1 MSNAIANSKN
11 SPHTKTSVDLVT
23 RFGPFT
29 LRPHQVDA
37 CNVMLRD
44 DQDGLLLYYDMGSGK
59 TLTSLAAGVNLIIQG
74 IVNRVVCAVPKAVI
88 DQFKGQ
94 LQDMRLSKE
103 MESRFTFTT
112 HASLKNSRIT
122 PETLLVLDEAHL
134 FRSGDGPQFSEAL
147 QATMDAGKVLAM
159 TGTPLVNSPADIAPV
174 IAFVDLT
181 KTFNMLIKHIDES
194 EFLREMPQFKRD
206 PVGYVSRK
214 LLKTSIAANEGGPEI
229 SALTTTFNRTFM
241 INVGLNPNTID
252 ELKDYLKCTM
262 LYYAPDTSSNS
273 YRDLYPSTTTR
284 VVRVPMTVQQ
294 TKKHI
299 DVAMKI
305 NGDDGDEA
313 REAYLS
319 KTRRQ
324 GTFMYS
330 PGDLGYDVNRQGRK
344 KSIELGTYISRQ
356 RKAKKHLH
364 SIDVPIPQTPKLQN
378 ILDLTKQYTTKGQ
391 KVVIYSV
398 WTTQVLTIMRT
409 MLRRAGISFR
419 TIDGNVTDDAREKA
433 KTLYNNDE
441 IQVLLLSKA
450 AQVGLDLKNTSAVMI
465 VEPDWNEAN
474 IQQAIARAVR
484 AGSHDGKK
492 VPRHVDIYKFI
503 STFSP
508 DVPLRYGKRMATKTA
523 DEHLYELS
531 LAKSAA
537 NTEMLRIMQ
546 QVSNNTVREC
556 Q

>member
-1 MSNAIANSKN
+1 MNNATANSK
-11 SPHTKTSVDLVT
+11 STVHTKNTTDLVT

-59 TLTSLAAGVNLIIQG
+59 TLTSLAVGVNLINKGVI
-74 IVNRVVCAVPKAVI
+74 NRVVCAVPKAVTG
-88 DQFKGQ
+88 QFKGQ
-94 LQDMRLSKE
+94 LRDMNLTKNIESK
-103 MESRFTFTT
+103 FTFTT

-134 FRSGDGPQFSEAL
+134 FRSGDGPQFTAAL
-147 QATMDAGKVLAM
+147 KASMDAGKVLAM

-174 IAFVDLT
+174 ISFVDQA

-194 EFLREMPQFKRD
+194 EFLREKPQFKRD
-206 PVGYVSRK
+206 PVGYVTRK
-214 LLKTSIAANEGGPEI
+214 LLKTPIAANEGGPEI

-241 INVGLNPNTID
+241 VKLALDPNTID
-252 ELKDYLKCTM
+252 ELKAYLKCTM

-273 YRDLYPSTTTR
+273 YRDLYPSTTTS

-294 TKKHI
+294 TMKHI
-299 DVAMKI
+299 DIAMKI
-305 NGDDGDEA
+305 KDDDEDEA
-313 REAYLS
+313 HEAYLS
-319 KTRRQ
+319 KTRRH

-330 PGDLGYDVNRQGRK
+330 RGDLGAAA
-344 KSIELGTYISRQ
+344 SLATYISRQ
-356 RKAKKHLH
+356 KKAKQHLH
-364 SIDVPIPQTPKLQN
+364 SINVPTPQAPKLQK
-378 ILDLTKQYTTKGQ
+378 IIDMTKQYASKGR

-398 WTTQVLTIMRT
+398 WSTEVLTIVRS
-409 MLRRAGISFR
+409 MLRKEGITFR
-419 TIDGNVTDDAREKA
+419 TIDGVVSDKEREQA
-433 KTLYNNDE
+433 KSLYNNDK

-503 STFSP
+503 STFSS
-508 DVPLRYGKRMATKTA
+508 DVPLRYGRRMATKTA

-531 LAKSAA
+531 MAKSAS

-546 QVSNNTVREC
+546 EVSNNTVREC
-556 Q
+556 K

>member
-1 MSNAIANSKN
+1 M
-11 SPHTKTSVDLVT
+11 T
-23 RFGPFT
+23 RK
-29 LRPHQVDA
+29 
-37 CNVMLRD
+37 

-59 TLTSLAAGVNLIIQG
+59 TLASLAVGINLLNQG
-74 IVNRVVCAVPKAVI
+74 TIDRVVCAVPKAVI

-94 LQDMRLSKE
+94 LKDMNVSSVAASK
-103 MESRFTFTT
+103 FTFTT
-112 HASLKNSRIT
+112 HASLKNIRIT
-122 PETLLVLDEAHL
+122 PKTFLVLDEVHE
-134 FRSGDGPQFSEAL
+134 FRKGDGPQFITAL
-147 QATMDAGKVLAM
+147 KASMDAGKVLVM

-174 IAFVDLT
+174 LSLVDLI
-181 KTFNMLIKHIDES
+181 KTFNMLTQHIEES
-194 EFLREMPQFKRD
+194 EVLRDMPQFKRD
-206 PVGYVSRK
+206 PVGYVTRK
-214 LLKTSIAANEGGPEI
+214 LLKTTTPANDGGPEI
-229 SALTTTFNRTFM
+229 LALSTAFRQNFM
-241 INVGLNPNTID
+241 IDLRLDPERKNDL
-252 ELKDYLKCTM
+252 EDYLRCTM
-262 LYYAPDTSSNS
+262 LYYAPDTTDQS

-294 TKKHI
+294 TRKHI
-299 DVAMKI
+299 DIAMKI
-305 NGDDGDEA
+305 QNDNNEG

-319 KTRRQ
+319 KTRRH

-330 PGDLGYDVNRQGRK
+330 KGDLGHYTTSKGSRRLVPDLATYIGTQK
-344 KSIELGTYISRQ
+344 KSGGT
-356 RKAKKHLH
+356 KHLH
-364 SIDVPIPQTPKLQN
+364 KVDVPIPEAPKLQE
-378 ILDLTKQYTTKGQ
+378 ILRMTKQYISKGQ

-398 WTTQVLTIMRT
+398 WATEVLSIMRT
-409 MLRRAGISFR
+409 MLRREGIPFR
-419 TIDGNVTDDAREKA
+419 TIDGNVTDSARSEA
-433 KTLYNNDE
+433 KTMYNEGE

-508 DVPLRYGKRMATKTA
+508 DVALSSRKRMATKTA

-531 LAKSAA
+531 LAKSRA
-537 NTEMLRIMQ
+537 NQEMLQIMQ
-546 QVSNNTVREC
+546 QVSNDTLRSC